1 MMSIIDSQ
9 EPAYRMEHEINEQ
22 SRIIKTQ
29 RDQIEEM
36 CDENNELVD
45 EINALNAKVDQL
57 TAEKNAL
64 EAELRM
70 ARGEVKT
77 VLNNIESGRVA
88 VKRQRA
94 ELDERKRK
102 LDERDAMTL
111 EQMENARIAE
121 LEEKCE
127 RLVTQRDE
135 LKSEVKRLN
144 DIVTNIR
151 TLSYGSRAYKLV
163 EVDE

>member
-1 MMSIIDSQ
+1 MIGIIESQ
-9 EPAYRMEHEINEQ
+9 EPAYRMEHEIDEQ
-22 SRIIKTQ
+22 DKLIR
-29 RDQIEEM
+29 
-36 CDENNELVD
+36 ELR
-45 EINALNAKVDQL
+45 EQVDQL

-77 VLNNIESGRVA
+77 VLNNIENGRVA

-102 LDERDAMTL
+102 LDERDAMTV
-111 EQMENARIAE
+111 EQVSDAFIAE
-121 LEEKCE
+121 LNEKCE
-127 RLVTQRDE
+127 RLMAQRDE

-151 TLSYGSRAYKLV
+151 TLSYGSRTYKLV
-163 EVDE
+163 GVDE